1 MDLAGDLVSPA
12 TYLLLALALCTSFG
26 IVALLIPREPPGAV
40 MPPADHHGRHRTDD
54 EDGDT
59 VRLAESRLRHI
70 ER

>member
-1 MDLAGDLVSPA
+1 VDLAGDLVSTA
-12 TYLLLALALCTSFG
+12 SWLLLALALCTSFG
-26 IVALLIPREPPGAV
+26 IVAFLIPREPPGAV
-40 MPPADHHGRHRTDD
+40 MPEADHRGRHRT